1 MSKLK
6 FLTGYA
12 GGDTAGIDAGTK
24 IIFNQTV
31 SPTGWT
37 KQVVHNDKILRV
49 VSGTAANGGSQA
61 FSTVFGAGKTTQ
73 SHTLSTPQIPVH
85 RHSHKKSG
93 TGFPN
98 NTDDAPPSPSRV
110 FNGGNVA
117 TRNTGAAGGS
127 GGHTHNLNLDIT
139 YVDVIIS
146 QKD

>member
-37 KQVVHNDKILRV
+37 KQVLHNDKILRV

-73 SHTLSTPQIPVH
+73 SHTLSTPQMPS
-85 RHSHKKSG
+85 HSHPIVRYLGSPNRGG
-93 TGFPN
+93 TQQPRQKR
-98 NTDDAPPSPSRV
+98 P
-110 FNGGNVA
+110 FNGSIGPSTGN
-117 TRNTGAAGGS
+117 AGGS
-127 GGHTHNLNLDIT
+127 GGHTHNLNLDIN

>member
-73 SHTLSTPQIPVH
+73 SHTLSTPQMPS
-85 RHSHKKSG
+85 HSHSYQR
-93 TGFPN
+93 
-98 NTDDAPPSPSRV
+98 AARSPSRGGTQQPNQKRP
-110 FNGGNVA
+110 FNGFNGSFSTGN
-117 TRNTGAAGGS
+117 AGGS
-127 GGHTHNLNLDIT
+127 GGHTHNLNLDIN